1 MRLSIDVGGLS
12 SVERTA
18 LLTLYARALDSRSV
32 RPILGDTQ
40 AETTVAA
47 LDYDFGSLRVRPSV
61 GAPVVMRARVLDD
74 HVRAFVDRHPHAV
87 VVDLG
92 AGFSTAALRCRP
104 PGTVDWYSVT
114 LPGVIALRARLFP
127 TGPHVHDVA
136 ARIGTSGWTQALP
149 SGRPTMLLA
158 DGLTGFLSEPDLIAM
173 FRDVTAH
180 FVWGELA
187 FNDYG
192 PIGRISR
199 VAMKLI
205 PQGTGNAFANNGF
218 RDAEQPQRWN
228 PQLRLAEE
236 LSLAAIP
243 EAALLPGHLRAALR
257 FPSFARKW
265 PVLRF
270 RFLTAALRRTA
281 VRRLSASGGGGRG

>member
-1 MRLSIDVGGLS
+1 M
-12 SVERTA
+12 
-18 LLTLYARALDSRSV
+18 
-32 RPILGDTQ
+32 LGDTD
-40 AETTVAA
+40 AERTVAA
-47 LDYDFGSLRVRPSV
+47 LDYDFASLRVRPSV

-74 HVRAFVDRHPHAV
+74 HVRNFVDRHPHAV

-104 PGTVDWYSVT
+104 PDTVDWYSVD

-127 TGPHVHDVA
+127 SRPHVHAVA
-136 ARIGTSGWTQALP
+136 ASIGTAGWTRELP
-149 SGRPTMLLA
+149 SDRPTILLA
-158 DGLTGFLSEPDLIAM
+158 DGLTGFLSEPDLIRM

-180 FVWGELA
+180 FSQGELA

-218 RDAEQPQRWN
+218 RNAELPQRWN
-228 PQLRLAEE
+228 PHLRLVEE

-243 EAALLPGHLRAALR
+243 EAALLPVHLRTALR

-265 PVLRF
+265 RVLRF
-270 RFLTAALRRTA
+270 RF
-281 VRRLSASGGGGRG
+281 